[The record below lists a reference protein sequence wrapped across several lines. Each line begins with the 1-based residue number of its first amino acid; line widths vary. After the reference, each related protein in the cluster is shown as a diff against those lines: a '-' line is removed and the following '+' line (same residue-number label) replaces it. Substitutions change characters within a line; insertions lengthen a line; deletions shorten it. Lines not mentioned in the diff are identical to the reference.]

1 MLKPHDP
8 KTAPLRKRDP
18 LRVTQR
24 DRTLAITIALLSGI
38 LMGLTPAPFNLYP
51 LAWVALAPLW
61 ILLTPHSSLLTP
73 HSSLLTPLIWGIAYH
88 GISLSWITGLHP
100 LTWLGVPWAASVA
113 IVFFA
118 WAFITLLG
126 AGTVCLW
133 AWGIRWLGRLGVSS
147 GLRVLVGTALWCGL
161 ETIRLMGPLDWT
173 SLSYTQSP
181 YNLAILHLGQISG
194 AMTVTAAIVAVNGL
208 IAEAWI
214 ARRDKGIRLF
224 GGAISSSY
232 PQAISSSYP
241 QAIALCLILHLIGF
255 GLYSRPLVEVPEA
268 SLKVGIIQ
276 GNVPTR
282 IKLFADGLRRALDG
296 YSAGYQTLA
305 DQGVDVV
312 LMPEGA
318 LPFQWQGLNRT
329 QNAVYQAILEK
340 QVPAWL
346 GTFVPQGERY
356 TQSLLTIAPN
366 GETLSRYNKVKL
378 VPLGEYTPFQ
388 EVLGGLFSRLSPI
401 RADMLPGLMNQ
412 RFETPFGR
420 AAVGI
425 CYDSAFPE
433 LFRAQVADGAQ
444 FILTASNLDPYST
457 TLMEQH
463 QAQDLMRAI
472 ETDRWSVR
480 ATNTGY
486 SSIIDPHGRVQWRSQ
501 PNQYEL
507 HAGTI
512 YRRQTQTLYVRWGNW
527 ITPLLL
533 GMGAIGLAIHWKKER
548 SLRVTRKESI

>member
-1 MLKPHDP
+1 MAQDFGKVVCMLEPHDP
-8 KTAPLRKRDP
+8 KTTLLRKR
-18 LRVTQR
+18 
-24 DRTLAITIALLSGI
+24 RTLNITIALLSGI
-38 LMGLTPAPFNLYP
+38 LMGLTPAPFNIWP
-51 LAWVALAPLW
+51 LAWVALVPLW
-61 ILLTPHSSLLTP
+61 ILLLTPHSSLLTA
-73 HSSLLTPLIWGIAYH
+73 LIWGLAYH
-88 GISLSWITGLHP
+88 GIALSWIAGLHP

-126 AGTVCLW
+126 AGTVWLW
-133 AWGIRWLGRLGVSS
+133 AWGMRRLGGVSS

-194 AMTVTAAIVAVNGL
+194 AMTLTAAIVAVNGL

-214 ARRDKGIRLF
+214 ARRDKAIRLF
-224 GGAISSSY
+224 GGAI
-232 PQAISSSYP
+232 
-241 QAIALCLILHLIGF
+241 ALCLMLHLIGF

-268 SLKVGIIQ
+268 ALKVGIIQ

-296 YSAGYQTLA
+296 YSAGYRTLA
-305 DQGVDVV
+305 DQGVDAV

-329 QNAVYQAILEK
+329 QNVVYQAVLEK
-340 QVPAWL
+340 KVTAWL
-346 GTFVPQGERY
+346 GTFVPQGDRY

-388 EVLGGLFSRLSPI
+388 EVLGGLFNRLSPI

-412 RFETPFGR
+412 RFGTPFGQ

-457 TLMEQH
+457 TLMAQH

-486 SSIIDPHGRVQWRSQ
+486 SSIIDPRGRVQWRSQ

-507 HAGTI
+507 HAGTL
-512 YRRQTQTLYVRWGNW
+512 YRRQTQTLYVKWGNW
-527 ITPLLL
+527 ITPLLWVV
-533 GMGAIGLAIHWKKER
+533 GAIGLGLHWKRER
-548 SLRVTRKESI
+548 SI

>member
-1 MLKPHDP
+1 VVCMLKSHDP
-8 KTAPLRKRDP
+8 KPSVLLRKRD
-18 LRVTQR
+18 
-24 DRTLAITIALLSGI
+24 RTFTLTIALVSGI
-38 LMGLTPAPFNLYP
+38 LMGLTPAPFNIWP

-61 ILLTPHSSLLTP
+61 ILLLTP

-88 GISLSWITGLHP
+88 GIALSWLTGLHP

-133 AWGIRWLGRLGVSS
+133 AWGMSWLGRVAS
-147 GLRVLVGTALWCGL
+147 GLRVLIGTALWCGL
-161 ETIRLMGPLDWT
+161 ETVRLMGPLDWT

-194 AMTVTAAIVAVNGL
+194 AMTVTAAIVATNGL

-214 ARRDKGIRLF
+214 TRQDKGIRLL
-224 GGAISSSY
+224 GWAVV
-232 PQAISSSYP
+232 
-241 QAIALCLILHLIGF
+241 LCLILHLIGF
-255 GLYSRPLVEVPEA
+255 GMYSRPLVESPEA
-268 SLKVGIIQ
+268 ALKVGIIQ

-296 YSAGYQTLA
+296 YSAGYRSLT
-305 DQGVDVV
+305 DQGAQVV

-318 LPFQWQGLNRT
+318 LPFRWEGTNRT
-329 QNAVYQAILEK
+329 QNVVYQTILEK
-340 QVPAWL
+340 KVPAWL

-388 EVLGGLFSRLSPI
+388 EVLGGLFNRLSPI
-401 RADMLPGLMNQ
+401 RADMLPGSSHQ
-412 RFETPFGR
+412 RFETPFGQ

-457 TLMEQH
+457 TLMAQH

-486 SSIIDPHGRVQWRSQ
+486 SSIIDPKGRVQWRSQ
-501 PNQYEL
+501 PNQYEI

-512 YRRQTQTLYVRWGNW
+512 YRRQTQTLYVKWGNW
-527 ITPLLL
+527 ITPLLI
-533 GMGAIGLAIHWKKER
+533 GMGAIGLGMHWKRER
-548 SLRVTRKESI
+548 LIQKM